1 MASDGEKT
9 YSVGYGHPP
18 QHTRFVKGQSANPK
32 GRPRG
37 SKNMTTLID
46 EALDERVTIKE
57 NGKTRRVTKRVAMA
71 KQVVNK
77 AAVGNLKAVL
87 FLMLQLK
94 ERDKILLSSSEKDI
108 AVRSTWDF
116 DVNEERELTQWQST
130 IQTLLQRGMN
140 PKELGITAQMLN
152 SPEEEMGSSITVKA
166 DESTAID
173 RSKKVK

>member
-1 MASDGEKT
+1 MAGDGDKT
-9 YSVGYGHPP
+9 YSVGYRHPP
-18 QHTRFVKGQSANPK
+18 QH
-32 GRPRG
+32 
-37 SKNMTTLID
+37 TTLID

-57 NGKTRRVTKRVAMA
+57 NGKTRKVTKRVAMA

-94 ERDKILLSSSEKDI
+94 ERDKVLLSSSEKDI

-140 PKELGITAQMLN
+140 PKELGITAEMLN
-152 SPEEEMGSSITVKA
+152 SPEKEVGSSIPAKA
-166 DESTAID
+166 NESTAID